1 MKMLFFSEFAKEREK
16 VENRQEFLKLRR
28 RQQVQ
33 KELDGY
39 VDWICKAEEAIL
51 AEDRT
56 TDEEKMHIMDGSH
69 IKYTIL
75 MSLLTIKVL
84 NFCCKLHFHYSATK
98 ICSKETKTESD
109 GKVQINRYGR

>member
-1 MKMLFFSEFAKEREK
+1 MNTFHFIREFAKEREK

-51 AEDRT
+51 GEDRT
-56 TDEEKMHIMDGSH
+56 TDQEKMHIMDGASH
-69 IKYTIL
+69 IK
-75 MSLLTIKVL
+75 
-84 NFCCKLHFHYSATK
+84 
-98 ICSKETKTESD
+98 
-109 GKVQINRYGR
+109 QII